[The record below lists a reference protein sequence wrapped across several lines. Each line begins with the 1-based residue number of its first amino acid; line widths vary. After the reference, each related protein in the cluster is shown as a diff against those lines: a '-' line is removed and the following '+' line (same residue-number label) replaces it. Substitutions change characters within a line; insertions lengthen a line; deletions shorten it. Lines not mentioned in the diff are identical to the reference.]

1 MLRNI
6 IFSHV
11 IIVFIITCSC
21 KSPNNSPPVTDS
33 FLGQIP
39 PGETPFRFARD
50 IITDNFYP
58 HSKLIIS
65 PKGDRIY
72 WTTFLD
78 TVSSDLALYNSD
90 FDGENL
96 SIAMKETA
104 LDEYGIKS
112 FIFLNDDNKILV
124 GSLQPY
130 DKMDGRLVRA
140 VWTSEKSE
148 SGWSKPQPIE
158 STVDTN
164 WASLGS
170 VSINSAGDIYDS
182 VDFYQYFT

>member
-1 MLRNI
+1 
-6 IFSHV
+6 
-11 IIVFIITCSC
+11 
-21 KSPNNSPPVTDS
+21 
-33 FLGQIP
+33 
-39 PGETPFRFARD
+39 
-50 IITDNFYP
+50 
-58 HSKLIIS
+58 LIIS